1 MSFDRRITPFR
12 PDLADERLRGRV
24 EAERFSAGRLRR
36 VTAPSAPV
44 RRHPAPDAPLDTE
57 ALMGERV
64 TVYDDHEGWAWGQL
78 EADGYV
84 GYLPSAALD
93 EPGLEPTHKLCALR
107 GFVFPGP
114 NLKLPHAGFLSLGA
128 RVAVTDIQGDY
139 ARLATGGFVY
149 RPILEAVDA
158 CEPDFVAVAERFL
171 HTPYLWGGKTSLG
184 LDCSGL
190 VQTALGAAGI
200 ASPRDS
206 DQQEKALGEPVEIR
220 PDLSG
225 LRRGD
230 LVFWNGHVGI
240 MVDAS
245 HLIHANGHHMTTLIE
260 PLVVAEERIRTRIYG
275 PITSVKRF
283 SR

>member
-93 EPGLEPTHKLCALR
+93 EPGPEATHKVRALR

-139 ARLATGGFVY
+139 
-149 RPILEAVDA
+149 
-158 CEPDFVAVAERFL
+158 
-171 HTPYLWGGKTSLG
+171 
-184 LDCSGL
+184 
-190 VQTALGAAGI
+190 
-200 ASPRDS
+200 
-206 DQQEKALGEPVEIR
+206 
-220 PDLSG
+220 
-225 LRRGD
+225 
-230 LVFWNGHVGI
+230 
-240 MVDAS
+240 
-245 HLIHANGHHMTTLIE
+245 
-260 PLVVAEERIRTRIYG
+260 
-275 PITSVKRF
+275 
-283 SR
+283 